1 MQSRSIFSKGWAFM
15 GNTCRFVV
23 NAVGKQG
30 ETYYTQLNTK
40 KELENW
46 ISDHQEKLLMDE
58 LKIVDKKL
66 PPFFKWFL
74 NK

>member
-1 MQSRSIFSKGWAFM
+1 M

-23 NAVGKQG
+23 NAVGKKG

-46 ISDHQEKLLMDE
+46 ITDHQDKLLMDE
-58 LKIVDKKL
+58 VKIVDKKL
-66 PPFFKWFL
+66 PPFLKWFL

>member
-1 MQSRSIFSKGWAFM
+1 M

-40 KELENW
+40 KELETW
-46 ISDHQEKLLMDE
+46 ITDHHEKLLMDE
-58 LKIVDKKL
+58 LKIVDKKT
-66 PPFFKWFL
+66 PPFLKWLF